1 MPSTVPWRF
10 WGDGTLG
17 LGLGCWAA
25 AIGAAARHVAN
36 VRRLREGIWFTAIP
50 RWFGAGIAYSMPCSG
65 RGGRGQAVAVGG
77 ADPLVRGR
85 RLRRPAH
92 VWQGADIV
100 VPAAGRGRPSPEG
113 TPGPGGP
120 PHHFRRIPNRRLK
133 AGCSHDWLPHKIVA
147 QCPDR

>member
-50 RWFGAGIAYSMPCSG
+50 RWFGVGIAYSMPCSG
-65 RGGRGQAVAVGG
+65 RGSNGFEGG
-77 ADPLVRGR
+77 CLSFLGT
-85 RLRRPAH
+85 RPA
-92 VWQGADIV
+92 G
-100 VPAAGRGRPSPEG
+100 GRNGE
-113 TPGPGGP
+113 
-120 PHHFRRIPNRRLK
+120 RIQLIRSEEHTSEL
-133 AGCSHDWLPHKIVA
+133 
-147 QCPDR
+147 Q

>member
-50 RWFGAGIAYSMPCSG
+50 RWFGVGIAYSMPCSG
-65 RGGRGQAVAVGG
+65 RGGRVKLWQLVGRTPWSA
-77 ADPLVRGR
+77 ADASVGLLTSGKVLISLFRQRDEG
-85 RLRRPAH
+85 
-92 VWQGADIV
+92 
-100 VPAAGRGRPSPEG
+100 VPR
-113 TPGPGGP
+113 GPGGP
-120 PHHFRRIPNRRLK
+120 PHSFRRV
-133 AGCSHDWLPHKIVA
+133 CSS
-147 QCPDR
+147 C